1 MPWTPKGTA
10 VAVAGQPK
18 RTAWKRTSHH
28 TSASGRGKTRQDTC
42 LSERIVGRL
51 LLCGSRVRAQLHG
64 APVPVRVQQTLAHTS
79 TAVLDDPLDAHGGQE
94 TEQSSHMSTIDSRNT
109 SQSTRSSA
117 SVMRS
122 FHSCCCCATHSH
134 HSRDVFPAT
143 PITTSAVWT
152 LLRAVTSTEHGED
165 LPPQACRA
173 RGSTVWTEHGG
184 EDSGAGAG

>member
-1 MPWTPKGTA
+1 M
-10 VAVAGQPK
+10 
-18 RTAWKRTSHH
+18 
-28 TSASGRGKTRQDTC
+28 
-42 LSERIVGRL
+42 GRL
-51 LLCGSRVRAQLHG
+51 LLDGSSVRAQLHG
-64 APVPVRVQQTLAHTS
+64 APVPVRVQHTLAHTS

-94 TEQSSHMSTIDSRNT
+94 TGNRKQNRTEQNSHMSNIDSRNS
-109 SQSTRSSA
+109 SQNTRSSA

-165 LPPQACRA
+165 LPAQACRA

-184 EDSGAGAG
+184 EDGGAGAG